1 MTAWKAK
8 VKIECLGREKR
19 TECTGPELCARFMRH
34 IYRQCKICKRT
45 YSHLNA
51 RTFTSE
57 IATRF
62 WITQQFIAD
71 MLKQL
76 TQSLYNQGNA
86 MCKVYTTVNMED
98 DQQIVQKLL
107 KKWDSWLTLHAHQC
121 WLKTY
126 NKSMQLHEKK
136 EKKHFY
142 SYHDKYKKKS
152 PQILLTSLK
161 Y

>member
-34 IYRQCKICKRT
+34 IYGQCKICKRA
-45 YSHLNA
+45 YSHLNV

-76 TQSLYNQGNA
+76 TQTLYNQGNV
-86 MCKVYTTVNMED
+86 MCKVYITV
-98 DQQIVQKLL
+98 
-107 KKWDSWLTLHAHQC
+107 KWWMTSRLYRNFLTSEIHDLPSMHWHQR

-126 NKSMQLHEKK
+126 NKSMQLQ
-136 EKKHFY
+136 
-142 SYHDKYKKKS
+142 KKKKKRNIFTATMTGIRKNPLIS
-152 PQILLTSLK
+152 CWPV
-161 Y
+161 